1 MFKQFDSLNIET
13 SLNSFRDIFSE
24 YFSDDSKWEIRT
36 LEDFY
41 ISVNKKDEGVIDSL
55 FLYVKESKNIGYKV
69 IDFEMIFEESYNL
82 FGSNH
87 RPNQRETIRAIVLEI
102 KNKIEEN
109 ERLINLNSNN
119 NKLVPL
125 NISDWLES
133 EEKFV
138 PFLTSYEW
146 AKEKNEPYPI
156 SKDGKKLINSDSW
169 SNYLKY
175 REKQYEKYLEII
187 STQDID
193 KKENN
198 KLNYPNFEEWLSL
211 ENKGIPFLSFDQY
224 LNKQGWNRK
233 KAQDFQKK
241 AYRKMYSN
249 YQRRQY
255 DNYLEFLSSNYEK
268 IKENSAQMIDSI
280 VPKESMKVDNI
291 QKSKNAFEKDKLPT
305 FIPSLANHP
314 EGFED
319 NNNNILNLKYALY
332 NHSSSI
338 QSFFNDL
345 DLISISDNIF
355 SINDDVLN
363 LPPFDEA
370 VYCQI
375 VREMHRFSLAEL
387 RDKHEEQSNAR
398 SKFGLI
404 AGGLLGILMRNP
416 FAPFF
421 GAQMGSNVGKS
432 VGAKSNKIKE
442 FLPDPNLL
450 FFKDNYSYLSIG
462 RSQTPKTR
470 RIIFAPLKGENGNL
484 YFRIIPAIVTLDYI
498 LPMQIFKIGINEY
511 YLRPI
516 GAGIDR
522 HQKNYDATKIH
533 RKYYHQRIGDGISKD
548 TEERIKVVGPDIED
562 IHYKLYSYQSDSQ
575 DLNYLYFDYIKQPG
589 HVY

>member
-1 MFKQFDSLNIET
+1 MELFHNFQIRTDLTSFKKFFLEYFGREHQTFSIGKIEDKYASVFGDQEVFDSLFIKVCEV
-13 SLNSFRDIFSE
+13 D
-24 YFSDDSKWEIRT
+24 
-36 LEDFY
+36 
-41 ISVNKKDEGVIDSL
+41 KKTYEFELQIT
-55 FLYVKESKNIGYKV
+55 YTKNIWFGVDRKNLLEQLAYQL
-69 IDFEMIFEESYNL
+69 SYNL
-82 FGSNH
+82 QTFEDRYKDTNDKSSD
-87 RPNQRETIRAIVLEI
+87 EVLE
-102 KNKIEEN
+102 
-109 ERLINLNSNN
+109 
-119 NKLVPL
+119 
-125 NISDWLES
+125 
-133 EEKFV
+133 
-138 PFLTSYEW
+138 
-146 AKEKNEPYPI
+146 
-156 SKDGKKLINSDSW
+156 G
-169 SNYLKY
+169 
-175 REKQYEKYLEII
+175 
-187 STQDID
+187 
-193 KKENN
+193 
-198 KLNYPNFEEWLSL
+198 
-211 ENKGIPFLSFDQY
+211 
-224 LNKQGWNRK
+224 NR
-233 KAQDFQKK
+233 
-241 AYRKMYSN
+241 MEM
-249 YQRRQY
+249 
-255 DNYLEFLSSNYEK
+255 DN
-268 IKENSAQMIDSI
+268 SI
-280 VPKESMKVDNI
+280 VQKESTNVDNI
-291 QKSKNAFEKDKLPT
+291 QKSKKAFEKDKLPN
-305 FIPSLANHP
+305 FIPSEANHP

-319 NNNNILNLKYALY
+319 NKNNILNLKYALY

-345 DLISISDNIF
+345 DIISTSNNIF
-355 SINDDVLN
+355 SINDAVLN

-375 VREMHRFSLAEL
+375 VREMHRFSIAEL

-432 VGAKSNKIKE
+432 LGMKTKKIEE

-470 RIIFAPLKGENGNL
+470 RIIFAPVISQDGSLF
-484 YFRIIPAIVTLDYI
+484 FRIIPAIVTLDYI
-498 LPMQIFKIGINEY
+498 LPMQIFKMGINEY

-516 GAGIDR
+516 CAGINR
-522 HQKNYDATKIH
+522 HQKNYDAIKIH

>member
-1 MFKQFDSLNIET
+1 MFKEFDSLYVET
-13 SLNSFRDIFSE
+13 SLNSFKDIFSE
-24 YFSDDSKWEIRT
+24 YFSDKSKWEIRT
-36 LEDFY
+36 LDDFY
-41 ISVNKKDEGVIDSL
+41 ISVNKKDQEVTDSL
-55 FLYVKESKNIGYKV
+55 FIYVKDSKDISHKV
-69 IDFEMIFEESYNL
+69 IDFEMVFGETYNL
-82 FGSNH
+82 FFTN
-87 RPNQRETIRAIVLEI
+87 PPKANQREILRTIVLEI
-102 KNKIEEN
+102 KDKIEKW
-109 ERLINLNSNN
+109 ERLINLNNN
-119 NKLVPL
+119 GKLVPL
-125 NISDWLES
+125 DISEWLES

-146 AKEKNEPYPI
+146 AEENNKPYPI
-156 SKDGKKLINSDSW
+156 SKDGKNLVNNTSW
-169 SNYLKY
+169 ENYLKY
-175 REKQYEKYLEII
+175 REGQYQKYLEII
-187 STQDID
+187 STQNIGQE
-193 KKENN
+193 ENN
-198 KLNYPNFEEWLSL
+198 NLNHPSFEKWLL
-211 ENKGIPFLSFDQY
+211 QDNKGIPFLSFNDY
-224 LNKQGWNRK
+224 LIKYGKNKYSAKDYQL
-233 KAQDFQKK
+233 K

-249 YQRRQY
+249 YQKRQY
-255 DNYLEFLSSNYEK
+255 ENYLEILSTKDEK
-268 IKENSAQMIDSI
+268 MKENSAQMVDSI
-280 VPKESMKVDNI
+280 IPKQSTKVDNI

-305 FIPSLANHP
+305 FIPSEANHP

-319 NNNNILNLKYALY
+319 NKNDVLNLKYALF

-345 DLISISDNIF
+345 DLISISNNIF
-355 SINDDVLN
+355 SIQDDVLN

-387 RDKHEEQSNAR
+387 RDKNEEQSNAR

-432 VGAKSNKIKE
+432 VGVKSKKIEE

-470 RIIFAPLKGENGNL
+470 RIIFAPVKGENGNL
-484 YFRIIPAIVTLDYI
+484 YFRIIPAIVTLDYV

-511 YLRPI
+511 YFRPI

-522 HQKNYDATKIH
+522 NQKNYDAIKIH

>member
-1 MFKQFDSLNIET
+1 MSKQFDSLNIET

-24 YFSDDSKWEIRT
+24 YFSSDSKWEIRT

-41 ISVNKKDEGVIDSL
+41 ISVDKKDEGVIDSL
-55 FLYVKESKNIGYKV
+55 FIYVKESKNIGYKV
-69 IDFEMIFEESYNL
+69 IDFEMIFAGSYNL
-82 FGSNH
+82 FGNNH

-102 KNKIEEN
+102 KNKIE
-109 ERLINLNSNN
+109 
-119 NKLVPL
+119 K
-125 NISDWLES
+125 
-133 EEKFV
+133 
-138 PFLTSYEW
+138 
-146 AKEKNEPYPI
+146 
-156 SKDGKKLINSDSW
+156 
-169 SNYLKY
+169 
-175 REKQYEKYLEII
+175 
-187 STQDID
+187 
-193 KKENN
+193 
-198 KLNYPNFEEWLSL
+198 
-211 ENKGIPFLSFDQY
+211 
-224 LNKQGWNRK
+224 
-233 KAQDFQKK
+233 
-241 AYRKMYSN
+241 
-249 YQRRQY
+249 
-255 DNYLEFLSSNYEK
+255 
-268 IKENSAQMIDSI
+268 NSAQMIDSI

-319 NNNNILNLKYALY
+319 HKNNNILNLKYALY

-522 HQKNYDATKIH
+522 HQKNYDAIKIH

-575 DLNYLYFDYIKQPG
+575 DLSYLYFDYIKQPG